1 MPTVP
6 IRRSDEEKPIRDVPR
21 EVTVTISIDA
31 NKNISVDPDPFWV
44 IKSANQEVRWI
55 LADGDEDFLIDFNHD
70 SPFYESQ
77 FGPDFPVSGLVRRG
91 ILPNEGRRY
100 KYTVWVGKEKSDP
113 GGGVKP

>member
-55 LADGDEDFLIDFNHD
+55 LADGDGDFLIDFNHD

-77 FGPDFPVSGLVRRG
+77 FGPDFPVSGLVDAVSSRTKTAATNTRCGSARRSL
-91 ILPNEGRRY
+91 IRA
-100 KYTVWVGKEKSDP
+100 VA
-113 GGGVKP
+113 